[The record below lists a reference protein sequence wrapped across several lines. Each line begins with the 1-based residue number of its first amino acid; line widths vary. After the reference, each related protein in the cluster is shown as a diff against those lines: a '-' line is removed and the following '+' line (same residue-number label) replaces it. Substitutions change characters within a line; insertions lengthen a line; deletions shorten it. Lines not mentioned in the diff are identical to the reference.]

1 VIDVGRDFERM
12 RDYLVGRLSDD
23 ERRTFEE
30 QLVSDPQLAGELEQ
44 SLRLREGLQLLRARG
59 RLPTASSRRMSVRV
73 WLPALVAAAGA
84 GLALFLWVHRGTHA
98 SPILMAS
105 LESHAAAAAEP
116 LIAAHFTFVS
126 MRGSS
131 TPALQL
137 PVAGLIEFRAA
148 PASRTTVSRYGVTLL
163 REDAGGSSQL
173 VGAVV
178 GLTLG
183 TDGYVHCYADA
194 SRLAEGSYVLRITSD
209 TDTAG
214 TAETFPFTFRNSA
227 ESPP

>member
-1 VIDVGRDFERM
+1 M
-12 RDYLVGRLSDD
+12 RDYLVGRLSDE
-23 ERRTFEE
+23 ERQTFEE
-30 QLVSDPQLAGELEQ
+30 RLLRDPHLAGELEQ

-59 RLPTASSRRMSVRV
+59 RLPTASSRRMKVRF

-84 GLALFLWVHRGTHA
+84 GLALFLWVHRGTPA
-98 SPILMAS
+98 SPVLMAS
-105 LESHAAAAAEP
+105 LASHTAAAAEP

-148 PASRTTVSRYGVTLL
+148 PAKRTTVSGYAVTLL
-163 REDAGGSSQL
+163 HEDAGGSSQL
-173 VGAVV
+173 VGAVG

-194 SRLAEGSYVLRITSD
+194 SRLTEGSYVLRITSD
-209 TDTAG
+209 ADTAG
-214 TAETFPFTFRNSA
+214 TAETFPFTLRISTD
-227 ESPP
+227 SPP